1 MSPCPR
7 ERHPHCSPSSEQRY
21 AQEMHDLSAN
31 VLCCKKL
38 LTITWA
44 VSGSQSCCYWGSGRD
59 SHGCRPVRLATAAA
73 CVVGSFL
80 TTPASSPRPRS
91 SHPGVLVRA
100 FRPPQSVR
108 HSPGLSCLTGHYSA
122 SSVTRPSRPLAITS
136 TVSPEPAS
144 AERPL
149 RLQSRPLPVVVDTVP
164 DIWRGVLSRGVRSP
178 CPLEGPPSGRHG
190 PTRHVS
196 HVTRRNCGHASSPA
210 GHGLHVTSA
219 G

>member
-1 MSPCPR
+1 MRFGTSAPARHDTANVGMKEAQFFLVSPCPR

-91 SHPGVLVRA
+91 SHPGV
-100 FRPPQSVR
+100 
-108 HSPGLSCLTGHYSA
+108 SA
-122 SSVTRPSRPLAITS
+122 ARDAGQG
-136 TVSPEPAS
+136 VSPA
-144 AERPL
+144 AERPS
-149 RLQSRPLPVVVDTVP
+149 QSGSVLSHRPLF
-164 DIWRGVLSRGVRSP
+164 
-178 CPLEGPPSGRHG
+178 
-190 PTRHVS
+190 
-196 HVTRRNCGHASSPA
+196 
-210 GHGLHVTSA
+210 GLLRYATL
-219 G
+219 